1 MTLQGLSES
10 EVIAR
15 RQAGQ
20 GNNAAL
26 GSSRSYWDIARANL
40 FTFFNNILFVIGLAL
55 ILLGEVNDAVTSVGL
70 GVINAIISTV
80 QEIRAKRQLE
90 KIALLTRPT
99 VTVVREGQ
107 EKTID
112 PTELV
117 LGDVVLV
124 QAGDQ
129 IVVDGCVVGGSR
141 LEMDEALLTGESDL
155 ISKQVGDMLLSG
167 SYCVTG
173 QAYYEVEKVGA
184 ASFANQ
190 LTQTARDFQLVQTP
204 LQKQINFVVRLIML
218 VVGMMSLI
226 ILLTA
231 VLDNLGFTRMVEI
244 AAVLT
249 GQVPYGLFFMIVVS
263 YSLSAAAISTQGA
276 LVQQVNAVES
286 LSNIDVLCMDKTGT
300 LTANRLVLEGIVPI
314 SGLDLPTISR
324 RLSEFVHSI
333 AAHNRTSEA
342 IAEALPGAARPVAD
356 EVLFA
361 SVRKWS
367 AVAFVEGAAPGVYV
381 LGAPDTLA
389 TYLPDGMLAP
399 HEVWGQQMQA
409 WSEQGLRVLLFA
421 MSPGTMHLHNGDE
434 QPELPRLTPL
444 ALLSLRDEL
453 RPQARETLAAF
464 AQMGIRLKIIS
475 GDSAHTVTALA
486 RQAGLNEVESI
497 SGPQLAELSA
507 QEFDTAAIYYTVFGR
522 ITPEQKEKLV
532 NSLMAQGNYVAMIGD
547 GVNDV
552 LSLKKAQLGVAM
564 QSGSSATRQVADMV
578 LLNDSFAALQ
588 PAFTEG
594 KRIVSGMTNTIFLF
608 LARVITSIFII
619 VAISMM
625 GLGFPFEPAQVAL
638 TLFTVGIPT
647 FFLTLWARPQ
657 RQNDHLFLQLAR
669 FVIPTALV
677 TMFFGLILY
686 AAFYTHVSRDLDSFD
701 VPRRVVETFERF
713 TGLTYN
719 VDDGFSA
726 AAATIVAQTILSD
739 FISIAAF
746 ILILILEPPNRFF
759 TGWVDT
765 PSPDKRPTWLALA
778 LFVVFMLVINDP
790 DTAGYFGLLRPAPP
804 LYFALAAAVP
814 LWFLTLRTI
823 WRGRLFER
831 LLGVNEVL
839 NYG

>member
-1 MTLQGLSES
+1 MVLQGLSES
-10 EVIAR
+10 EVITR

-20 GNNAAL
+20 GNNVAL
-26 GSSRSYWDIARANL
+26 GNSRSYWDIARANL

-70 GVINAIISTV
+70 GVLNAIISTV

-107 EKTID
+107 EKTVD
-112 PTELV
+112 PSELV

-124 QAGDQ
+124 EAGDQ
-129 IVVDGCVVGGSR
+129 IVVDGRVIGGSR

-155 ISKQVGDMLLSG
+155 IGKQVGDTLLSG

-204 LQKQINFVVRLIML
+204 LQKQVNFVVRLIML
-218 VVGMMSLI
+218 VVGVMSLI

-263 YSLSAAAISTQGA
+263 YSLSAAAISTKGA

-300 LTANRLVLEGIVPI
+300 LTANRLVFEAIVPVR
-314 SGLDLPTISR
+314 GRDLPTISR
-324 RLSEFVHSI
+324 RLSEFVHSVT
-333 AAHNRTSEA
+333 AHNRTSEA
-342 IAEALPGAARPVAD
+342 IAEALPGAARLVAD

-367 AVAFVEGAAPGVYV
+367 AVTFAEGDEPGVYV
-381 LGAPDTLA
+381 LGAPDILA
-389 TYLPDGMLAP
+389 AYLPEETFAP
-399 HEVWGQQMQA
+399 DSAWGQQMQN

-421 MSPGTMHLHNGDE
+421 TSPSTTDLYNGDD
-434 QPELPRLTPL
+434 QPVLPSLTPL

-453 RPQARETLAAF
+453 RPQTRETLAAF

-475 GDSAHTVTALA
+475 GDSPHTVTSLA
-486 RQAGLNEVESI
+486 KQAGLNEVEFI
-497 SGPQLAELSA
+497 SGPQLSQLSA
-507 QEFDTAAIYYTVFGR
+507 EEFDAAATHYTVFGR

-532 NSLMAQGNYVAMIGD
+532 HSLMGQGNYVAMIGD

-552 LSLKKAQLGVAM
+552 LPLKKAQLGVAM
-564 QSGSSATRQVADMV
+564 QSGSSATRHVADMI

-588 PAFTEG
+588 PAFSEG

-608 LARVITSIFII
+608 LARVMTSIFII

-657 RQNDHLFLQLAR
+657 RQNGHLFLQLAR

-677 TMFFGLILY
+677 TMFFGLLLY
-686 AAFYTHVSRDLDSFD
+686 TAFYTRINHDLSSVT
-701 VPRRVVETFERF
+701 VPPRVAAKFEEF

-719 VDDGFSA
+719 VDDDFSA

-739 FISIAAF
+739 FISFAAF
-746 ILILILEPPNRFF
+746 ILILFLEPPSRFF

-765 PSPDKRPTWLALA
+765 PSPDKRPTWLALT
-778 LFVVFMLVINDP
+778 LFTVFMIVIHHP
-790 DTAGYFGLLRPAPP
+790 DLAGYFGLLMPIPP
-804 LYFALAAAVP
+804 DYVALGIALP
-814 LWFLTLRTI
+814 LWFFTLRTI
-823 WRGRLFER
+823 WRRRLFER
-831 LLGVNEVL
+831 LLGVNEL
-839 NYG
+839 